1 MDPPSARMGASLSS
15 SEDGQRLWL
24 FGGNTGAGSVNDL
37 YCLEL
42 ETRTWSQVPPPPCLV
57 SPAPPLRQNLHH

>member
-15 SEDGQRLWL
+15 SEDGRRLWL
-24 FGGNTGAGSVNDL
+24 FGGNTGAGSANDL

-42 ETRTWSQVPPPPCLV
+42 ETRTWSQVNLPH
-57 SPAPPLRQNLHH
+57 APFFLLSH